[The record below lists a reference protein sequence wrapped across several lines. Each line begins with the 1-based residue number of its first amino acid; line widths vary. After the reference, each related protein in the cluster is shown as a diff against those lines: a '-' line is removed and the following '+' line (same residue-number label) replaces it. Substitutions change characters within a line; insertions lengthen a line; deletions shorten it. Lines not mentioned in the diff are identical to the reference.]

1 MIDAYGGAVDF
12 YSHYYIN
19 SPFPLAIIRKTK
31 DGRWINA
38 NYYDDENLFKMVK
51 KFYGHIYE
59 KAYQHGGAGH
69 LRSIYLGGKKNGNFI
84 ERLNREEKL
93 FDRITVLDHP
103 RYIQQY
109 KSKEKQ
115 LYIDKYLQ
123 VLR

>member
-1 MIDAYGGAVDF
+1 MVTSMRKHINMGGWTPPK
-12 YSHYYIN
+12 YI
-19 SPFPLAIIRKTK
+19 S
-31 DGRWINA
+31 
-38 NYYDDENLFKMVK
+38 
-51 KFYGHIYE
+51 
-59 KAYQHGGAGH
+59 
-69 LRSIYLGGKKNGNFI
+69 GGKKNGNFI